1 MKSRGPRRSYV
12 MAARADAA
20 AKTARRIL
28 DAAYELFVHHEYED
42 ITLQAV
48 ADRAGVTMQTVL
60 RRFGS
65 KDRLADAV
73 ADIRL
78 PEVLRSRSVDR
89 PGDVAAAVR
98 MLVDSYEKIG
108 DLNWRMLREEH
119 RFPALHKMLQRARG
133 LHRTWIEQAFAP
145 YLPVPGPARERR
157 VLALFAATDF
167 YQWKLLRRDL
177 RLARK
182 ETERILHDSVEALL
196 RGDA

>member
-1 MKSRGPRRSYV
+1 MKLPPRRRAYR
-12 MAARADAA
+12 MTARADAA
-20 AKTARRIL
+20 AETARRIL
-28 DAAYELFVHHEYED
+28 DAAYELFFRREYEE

-73 ADIRL
+73 ADVRL

-89 PGDVAAAVR
+89 PGDATTAVR
-98 MLVDSYEKIG
+98 ILVDSYEKLG

-119 RFPALHKMLQRARG
+119 RFPALHKMLERARG
-133 LHRTWIEQAFAP
+133 LHRAWIEQTFAP
-145 YLPVPGPARERR
+145 LLPASGPARERR

-177 RLARK
+177 RLTRK
-182 ETERILHDSVEALL
+182 ETERLLQDAVEAV
-196 RGDA
+196 AS